1 MNLDKAEL
9 LFFLWASEWS
19 VRLGSIKSGVAF
31 TPPLSSLVQAIPTV
45 RERRAHSVASRNMS
59 WNQLS
64 VFELSNQSITK
75 SLPCLALTAL
85 RGAQMMNQAEKTLP
99 YQIPACLVL
108 GCYLPPG
115 TPAIYLQGVPS
126 VYLQG
131 HLLFTST
138 EHQCTWH
145 NSTYRE
151 APVNSA
157 SVRLSTV
164 ALLWL

>member
-19 VRLGSIKSGVAF
+19 ACLGSIKSGVAF

-85 RGAQMMNQAEKTLP
+85 PWSPNDESGWENTPLP
-99 YQIPACLVL
+99 DISVSGTRVL
-108 GCYLPPG
+108 LTSRDTCHLPPGGTFCLPPG
-115 TPAIYLQGVPS
+115 TPA
-126 VYLQG
+126 VYLYWTPV
-131 HLLFTST
+131 HLAQLHLQRGPC
-138 EHQCTWH
+138 EQCFC
-145 NSTYRE
+145 
-151 APVNSA
+151 AA
-157 SVRLSTV
+157 
-164 ALLWL
+164 